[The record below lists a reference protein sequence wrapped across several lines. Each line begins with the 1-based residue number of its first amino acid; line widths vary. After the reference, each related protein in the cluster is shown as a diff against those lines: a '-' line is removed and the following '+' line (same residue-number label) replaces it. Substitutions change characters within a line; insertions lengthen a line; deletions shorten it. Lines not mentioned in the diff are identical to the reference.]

1 MAVGKALRDAKKG
14 YTFPAA
20 TFALSPEWVGEYA
33 AAVEDAAIGALDSGL
48 VPPMALA
55 ALAVRSLL
63 EATKLPPGTL
73 HVAQELAFRR
83 PVRTGERLTARATVA
98 SRGERAGWVLMGVE
112 LLVEDGGSS
121 PVMTGRAT
129 ITIPAGGS
137 GA

>member
-1 MAVGKALRDAKKG
+1 VAVGKALRDAEKG
-14 YTFPAA
+14 HTFPAA

-73 HVAQELAFRR
+73 HAAQELAFRR
-83 PVRTGERLTARATVA
+83 PVRPGERLTARANVA
-98 SRGERAGWVLMGVE
+98 SRGERAGWLLMGID
-112 LLVEDGGSS
+112 LSVEDAASS
-121 PVMTGRAT
+121 VVITGRAT